1 MQITDNFSQPRH
13 VQGRASIAD
22 LFPPGKRCGL
32 YILYFTNGEIY
43 AGQALDV
50 TRRYV
55 QHRKVHAD
63 IEIISFRRVARYRL
77 NDEERG
83 LIWSLEQSGHCL
95 RNITFTSIPKGESD
109 FDLIMSVEE
118 QNRWLQD
125 LSYVDFG
132 GSRVANPELRRKYSK
147 KFESFTAMPRSSEV
161 IDTLRSYVQEGI
173 PAFQRSEV
181 SFWCVSCMPGRGV
194 YARINIY
201 WQEVLTVSVA
211 ENELW
216 LSVHMADSPFV
227 SLSDEAVALLFE
239 RHPTVGLWDHQYKP
253 GGPDQVAFTLPAS
266 AARSFLSDPEVL
278 PAIRLFNL
286 RLMQKGACIY
296 SRYHCM
302 DLADRLTRSRT
313 SSS

>member
-1 MQITDNFSQPRH
+1 
-13 VQGRASIAD
+13 

-32 YILYFTNGEIY
+32 YILHFANGEIY

-63 IEIISFRRVARYRL
+63 IERISFKRVAKHRL
-77 NDEERG
+77 NDEERS
-83 LIWSLEQSGHCL
+83 LIWSLEQSGHRL

-118 QNRWLQD
+118 QDRWLRD
-125 LSYVDFG
+125 LSYVDSG
-132 GSRVANPELRRKYSK
+132 GSRVADPELRRKYSK

-161 IDTLRSYVQEGI
+161 IDALRGYVQEGV
-173 PAFQRSEV
+173 PAFRRGEV
-181 SFWCVSCMPGRGV
+181 SFWCVSCMPKRGV

-227 SLSDEAVALLFE
+227 PLSDEAIALLFE
-239 RHPTVGLWDHQYKP
+239 RHPTVGLWEHQYEP
-253 GGPDQVAFTLPAS
+253 GGPDQVAFTLPMS
-266 AARSFLSDPEVL
+266 AARSFLSDPDVL

-296 SRYHCM
+296 RRYHCM
-302 DLADRLTRSRT
+302 DLADELVGAERP
-313 SSS
+313 